1 MKPQNSPRRVV
12 LRDIADVTGYTVN
25 TVSRALQNKPDIARA
40 TCAHIQTV
48 ARQMGYIRNSLAGS
62 LRSGSSR
69 TLAAVVGDVSNPF
82 YATMIDAIHDMATE
96 QNYTVLVLCTRDDP
110 VQERNALLTA
120 AGRQVDGVL
129 LCPGA
134 AYRQNI
140 PLLAQA
146 RIPCVLMSR
155 REDGDDTD
163 SVVCD
168 EEWGGY
174 LAGRHLLEAG
184 HSKLAY
190 LDAGNVLYAGFR
202 RREGFLRAAREAGL
216 PPQAVHVFADG
227 GPRKTLRTLK
237 RWQSEGVTGLFVFCD
252 LMAWQTM
259 CLLRDNGLADAFSM
273 VGFDNIQAELP
284 IPTALCT
291 VDGNMRSL
299 TRAALALLL
308 RRIGG
313 DDTPP
318 EHQVFPV
325 RLVCRGSC
333 RSDTALPL
341 QTHPNL

>member
-1 MKPQNSPRRVV
+1 MKPQNTPRRVV
-12 LRDIADVTGYTVN
+12 LRDIAEVTGYTVN
-25 TVSRALQNKPDIARA
+25 TVSRALQNKPDIAQS

-69 TLAAVVGDVSNPF
+69 TLAVIVGDVSNPF

-110 VQERNALLTA
+110 AQERNALHTA
-120 AGRQVDGVL
+120 ASRQVDGVL
-129 LCPGA
+129 LYPGA
-134 AYRQNI
+134 AYRQNL
-140 PLLAQA
+140 PLLTQA

-163 SVVCD
+163 SIVCD
-168 EEWGGY
+168 EEQGGY
-174 LAGRHLLEAG
+174 LACQHLLEAG
-184 HSKLAY
+184 HRKLAY
-190 LDAGNVLYAGFR
+190 LDAGNVLYSGYR

-216 PPQAVHVFADG
+216 PERSVFLSG
-227 GPRKTLRTLK
+227 GGDARQTLQTLRY
-237 RWQSEGVTGLFVFCD
+237 WQTEGVTGLFVFCD

-259 CLLRDNGLADAFSM
+259 CLIDENHLGGAFSI

-284 IPTALCT
+284 IPTPLCT
-291 VDGNMRSL
+291 VDGDMRNL

-308 RRIGG
+308 RRIDG
-313 DDTPP
+313 DDAPP
-318 EHQVFPV
+318 EHQIFPV

-333 RSDTALPL
+333 HGTTR
-341 QTHPNL
+341 